1 MIKNGIRSSNNRP
14 LKVGDEVKGA
24 YGNTK
29 AEPDAV
35 ITGVAGGER
44 SPVVI
49 IEVKVTHRSGP
60 ERIEKTGRKVL

>member
-1 MIKNGIRSSNNRP
+1 MNNNGIRFSDNPP
-14 LKVGDEVKGA
+14 LDITDGVKGA